1 MLRVA
6 LVLLLAAP
14 AAASPRPRLVLAVSV
29 DQMLAGYLD
38 RPGYSAGLKRLAKE
52 GAVFTDAH
60 HAHIPTETAP
70 GHAVI
75 LTGRHPGET
84 GIVANDWW
92 DRRAGRLVYNVD
104 DPVYGTGPSLLEAYT
119 VGDAL
124 KAASP
129 SSRVVAVSVKDRGA
143 VLMGGQRPDAVIWYD
158 KKKGAFVSSRYYG
171 AEPDWLQGFNA
182 ALRAPGAPL
191 AEGTTEAFRRVIEDP
206 AGDEM
211 VLRLALEV
219 LERYDLGAD
228 DAPDVLAVSFSATDY
243 IGHRWG
249 TDGPEMRAQLES
261 LDLILG
267 RLLEAV
273 ERRAGKERVLVAL
286 TADHAAMPTPEG
298 REGRRLGAR
307 RLGWVELGARMEQT
321 LQALHAA
328 PGRKWVLS
336 HDPPNVYLDRA
347 LAEERGLEWRAYLRE
362 AARALSSVDGLAA
375 VHVADEVPAG
385 APYAAE
391 WRRSYY
397 PGRSGDLYA
406 LQERGVVFLGGGTG
420 TTHGSPYEYDTH
432 VPLVL
437 MGEGVKR
444 GRYREKAWV
453 ADLAPTLGR
462 ALGLDFK
469 PAEGARA
476 RDEALR

>member
-1 MLRVA
+1 
-6 LVLLLAAP
+6 
-14 AAASPRPRLVLAVSV
+14 
-29 DQMLAGYLD
+29 MLASYLD

-75 LTGRHPGET
+75 LTGRHPDET

-92 DRRAGRLVYNVD
+92 DRRAGRLVYNVA
-104 DPVYGTGPSLLEAYT
+104 DPVYGTGPSLLESYT
-119 VGDAL
+119 LGDAL
-124 KAASP
+124 KAVLPA
-129 SSRVVAVSVKDRGA
+129 SRVAAVSVKDRGA
-143 VLMGGQRPDAVIWYD
+143 VLMGGQRADAVVWYD

-171 AEPDWLQGFNA
+171 AEPAWLSGFNA
-182 ALRAPGAPL
+182 SLRLPGAPL
-191 AEGTTEAFRRVIEDP
+191 AEGTTEAFKRVIEDP

-243 IGHRWG
+243 IGHHWG
-249 TDGPEMRAQLES
+249 TEGPEMLRQLAA

-267 RLLEAV
+267 RLLDAV
-273 ERRAGKERVLVAL
+273 ERRAGKGRVLVAV

-307 RLGWVELGARMEQT
+307 RVGWTDLGARMEQV
-321 LQALHAA
+321 LQALHPA
-328 PGRKWVLS
+328 PGRKWLLS

-347 LAEERGLEWRAYLRE
+347 LAGEKGLEWRSFLRQ
-362 AARALSSVDGLAA
+362 AASALSGVDGLAA
-375 VHVADEVPAG
+375 VHVADEFPAD
-385 APYAAE
+385 APFAAE
-391 WRRSYY
+391 WRRSYF
-397 PGRSGDLYA
+397 PGRSGDLCA
-406 LQERGVVFLGGGTG
+406 LPARGVVFLDGKTG

-437 MGEGVKR
+437 LGTGVKP
-444 GRYREKAWV
+444 GRYTEKAKV
-453 ADLAPTLGR
+453 ADLAPTLAR
-462 ALGLDFK
+462 VLGLRF
-469 PAEGARA
+469 PAAEGARV
-476 RDEALR
+476 REEALR